1 VKISRI
7 KCISDFAEMHFTWWV
22 NRKPGGMTQYL
33 VADMMLPCDDSC
45 SSVLVGAHARV
56 LLLALKTL
64 KRPRSFEQRACMEQR
79 LRALEGLQHPNVV
92 RYLGNNLASGDDE
105 ITLVMQA
112 WGVSLSSLV
121 ASKQHVGSL
130 YVFDFVLHILSAL
143 VCLHGAGI
151 VHGDVKTANVLY
163 HGGVYKLCD
172 VDEGGTGTAFYMSAR
187 RARRHPQAS
196 SEDTFSDTYALG
208 LSTLEVY
215 TGSQPYS
222 EIDNQLVVFARVC
235 AGEFPRSW
243 SAVARSGYD
252 QGCVSIVQA
261 MLDSDIF
268 LTTGSRAS
276 PQELIDVLLL
286 LRQHG
291 EL

>member
-1 VKISRI
+1 
-7 KCISDFAEMHFTWWV
+7 
-22 NRKPGGMTQYL
+22 
-33 VADMMLPCDDSC
+33 MMPSCDSTC
-45 SSVLVGAHARV
+45 SSVLGGAHARV

-64 KRPRSFEQRACMEQR
+64 KRPRSCEQRASMARR

-105 ITLVMQA
+105 ITLVMEA
-112 WGVSLSSLV
+112 WGASLSSLV
-121 ASKQHVGSL
+121 ASKQHVGSQ
-130 YVFDFVLHILSAL
+130 YVFDFALHTLSAL
-143 VCLHGAGI
+143 ICLHAAGI

-163 HGGVYKLCD
+163 AGGAYKLCD
-172 VDEGGTGTAFYMSAR
+172 IDEGGTGTAFYMSAR

-208 LSTLEVY
+208 LSALEVY

-222 EIDNQLVVFARVC
+222 EIDNQLLVFVRVC
-235 AGEFPRSW
+235 AGDLPLTW
-243 SAVARSGYD
+243 SAEARSGYD
-252 QGCVSIVQA
+252 QGCVTIIQA
-261 MLDSDIF
+261 MLDSDI
-268 LTTGSRAS
+268 LVSTSGSRAS

-286 LRQHG
+286 LREHG